1 MLASRPKVGQAILN
15 VVQVILPP
23 VSYVRLVY
31 MAKLTT
37 SLLSILAV
45 LVLALTMF
53 AQTKAGK
60 SKILQPQMTPAADG
74 GTYKAPMGKLGD
86 KPAQPWSATT
96 IGASVDGKP
105 NPGAAK
111 TVVGEIVDFSC
122 YLQVGKHGDKHRD
135 CAQKCFRNGQ
145 PIGLLTEDGG
155 LYMLME
161 EEHDP
166 RRDGMGVFRQAAIDH
181 AGHIM
186 EVTGTASSVNGF
198 NALYV
203 HGFLKK

>member
-1 MLASRPKVGQAILN
+1 MV
-15 VVQVILPP
+15 
-23 VSYVRLVY
+23 
-31 MAKLTT
+31 KLTT
-37 SLLSILAV
+37 TLLSLLAMLA
-45 LVLALTMF
+45 LALTVF
-53 AQTKAGK
+53 GQSKAGK
-60 SKILQPQMTPAADG
+60 SKILQPQMTVAPDG
-74 GTYKAPMGKLGD
+74 GTYKQPMGKLGE
-86 KPAQPWSATT
+86 KSAEPWSATT

-105 NPGAAK
+105 NSGAVK

-122 YLQVGKHGDKHRD
+122 YLQVGKHGKAHVS
-135 CAQKCFRNGQ
+135 CAQKCFQNGQ

-166 RRDGMGVFRQAAIDH
+166 RRDGMGVFRAAAIDH

-186 EVTGTASSVNGF
+186 QVTGTASSVNGF

-203 HGFLKK
+203 KGFLKK

>member
-1 MLASRPKVGQAILN
+1 MSNLTKGILCT
-15 VVQVILPP
+15 
-23 VSYVRLVY
+23 
-31 MAKLTT
+31 ATT
-37 SLLSILAV
+37 FV
-45 LVLALTMF
+45 LVVDSLQ
-53 AQTKAGK
+53 AQDKDKKPAAKK
-60 SKILQPQMTPAADG
+60 SSILQPQMAVEG
-74 GTYKAPMGKLGD
+74 GSYAAPMGKLGD
-86 KPAQPWSATT
+86 KPDQPWSATT
-96 IGASVDGKP
+96 LGASVDGKP
-105 NPGAAK
+105 NPGAAVK

-122 YLQVGKHGDKHRD
+122 YLEVGKHGEKHRD

-145 PIGLLTEDGG
+145 PIGLLTADGG

-166 RRDGMGVFRQAAIDH
+166 RRDGMGAFRTAAIDH

>member
-1 MLASRPKVGQAILN
+1 
-15 VVQVILPP
+15 
-23 VSYVRLVY
+23 

-37 SLLSILAV
+37 SLLSFLAV
-45 LVLALTMF
+45 LALALTMF

-60 SKILQPQMTPAADG
+60 SKILQPQMTVAADG
-74 GTYKAPMGKLGD
+74 GTYQAPMGKLGE
-86 KPAQPWSATT
+86 KSVEPWSATT
-96 IGASVDGKP
+96 IGASVNSKP
-105 NPGAAK
+105 NPGTVK

-122 YLQVGKHGDKHRD
+122 YLEVGKHGDKHRD

-145 PIGLLTEDGG
+145 PIGLLTADGG

-166 RRDGMGVFRQAAIDH
+166 RRDAMTAFRQAAIDH
-181 AGHIM
+181 AAHIM
-186 EVTGTASSVNGF
+186 QVTGTATSVNGF

-203 HGFLKK
+203 RGFVKK

>member
-1 MLASRPKVGQAILN
+1 
-15 VVQVILPP
+15 
-23 VSYVRLVY
+23 
-31 MAKLTT
+31 MAKLITGVL
-37 SLLSILAV
+37 SFLALLALAV
-45 LVLALTMF
+45 TMS
-53 AQTKAGK
+53 AQDKAKMSK
-60 SKILQPQMTPAADG
+60 SKILQPQMTVAPDG
-74 GTYKAPMGKLGD
+74 GTYKMPMGKLGE

-96 IGASVDGKP
+96 IGASVNSKP
-105 NPGAAK
+105 NPGTVK

-122 YLQVGKHGDKHRD
+122 YLEVGKHGEKHRD

-145 PIGLLTEDGG
+145 PVGLLAENGD

-166 RRDGMGVFRQAAIDH
+166 RRDGMTDFRQAAIDH

-186 EVTGTASSVNGF
+186 SVTGTGSSVNGF

-203 HGFLKK
+203 HGYLKK

>member
-1 MLASRPKVGQAILN
+1 
-15 VVQVILPP
+15 
-23 VSYVRLVY
+23 
-31 MAKLTT
+31 MAKRIT
-37 SLLSILAV
+37 SLLSLLAM
-45 LVLALTMF
+45 LALALTMF
-53 AQTKAGK
+53 AQNKAGK
-60 SKILQPQMTPAADG
+60 SKILQPQLTPPADG
-74 GTYKAPMGKLGD
+74 GTYKQPMGKLGEKAAD
-86 KPAQPWSATT
+86 PWSATT
-96 IGASVDGKP
+96 LGASVDGKP
-105 NPGAAK
+105 NVGATK

-122 YLQVGKHGDKHRD
+122 YLEVGKHGDKHRD

-203 HGFLKK
+203 RGFLKK